1 MNEDLGKIIT
11 AFITDINENKY
22 YAQKSGTTYE
32 IAERD
37 IDKAMG
43 DKVEGFAYEN
53 RFGNNKLATDIPD
66 VSLDRY
72 GFATVVEVKR
82 EYGVFVDIG
91 LPDKDLLVS
100 LDELPSEHSL
110 WPKSGDQLLVRLEVD
125 EEGQMWGVLAEDER
139 FEERGQKA
147 PRQAHNADIEAVV
160 YNPKIVGTYIL
171 TTDSYLGFIHP
182 SEREREPRLGEVV
195 KGRIIDVKED
205 GTVNVSLYPRA
216 HEMIESDARTI
227 YEVLKRSPDQKM
239 TYTNK
244 SNPDDIRDFF
254 GMSKGQ
260 FKRAIGRLM
269 KYDLVKQDEEYTYLL
284 KRWDEYEDEKDAA
297 END

>member
-11 AFITDINENKY
+11 AFITDVNENKY

-37 IDKAMG
+37 IDKVLG

-53 RFGNNKLATDIPD
+53 RFGNNKLAVNIPE
-66 VSLDRY
+66 VLLDQY
-72 GFATVVEVKR
+72 AFVTVVEVKR
-82 EYGVFVDIG
+82 EYGVFVAIG
-91 LPDKDLLVS
+91 LPDKDILVS
-100 LDELPSEHSL
+100 LDELPSEQNL
-110 WPKSGDQLLVRLEVD
+110 WPKSGDRLLVKLEVD
-125 EEGQMWGVLAEDER
+125 EEGQMWAVPAEDEY
-139 FEERGQKA
+139 FENISQKA
-147 PRQAHNADIEAVV
+147 PRETHNQDIEAVV
-160 YNPKIVGTYIL
+160 YNPKLVGSYIL
-171 TTDSYLGFIHP
+171 TTESYLGFIHP

-205 GTVNVSLYPRA
+205 GTINVSLYPRA
-216 HEMIESDARTI
+216 HEMIDSDAKTI
-227 YEVLKRSPDQKM
+227 YEVLKRSPDQRM

-244 SNPDDIRDFF
+244 SDPDDIRDFF

-269 KYDLVKQDEEYTYLL
+269 KYDLVKQDVDYTYLL
-284 KRWDEYEDEKDAA
+284 KQWDEYEEEKNLT
-297 END
+297 EN